1 MNQPNIYNIRNPEKS
16 YMIMKFEPPWF
27 FLILFLTF
35 LIVLSGCTSQEAPA
49 LKDERTPAEVSSK
62 ITFDEAYQSISEG
75 YGDIADQMPRIYYI
89 KGVQISADGSAKEW
103 IFGVNKAN
111 SSFFVTCD
119 KKGENVTPWE
129 GNFLSEEISINEKFF
144 SPEDLFRAHEQ
155 FIQNITE
162 NGRKTID
169 ELELIDG
176 EYYLTL
182 MSNDNSKVWIYNGSS
197 GAEITYL

>member
-1 MNQPNIYNIRNPEKS
+1 
-16 YMIMKFEPPWF
+16 MIMKFGHLGL

-35 LIVLSGCTSQEAPA
+35 LIVLSGCTSQEDPA
-49 LKDERTPAEVSSK
+49 LRAERTTEEVSSK
-62 ITFDEAYQSISEG
+62 ITLDEAYQSISEG
-75 YGDIADQMPRIYYI
+75 YGDITGQIPHIYYI

-111 SSFFVTCD
+111 SSFFVTYD
-119 KKGENVTPWE
+119 KKGENVTSWE
-129 GNFLSEEISINEKFF
+129 GNFSSEEISINEKFF

-155 FIQNITE
+155 FIQNITK
-162 NGRKTID
+162 NGRETID

-182 MSNDNSKVWIYNGSS
+182 MSNDTTKVWIYNGSS